1 VTRRS
6 LAAAIF
12 LAPAV
17 FAADVAISV
26 RGRLETGDQPVL
38 ILSGGRRIQLH
49 GDDATMGVLADERL
63 KNADF
68 EVLGHWTGPDK
79 FEAGLITSRSLFVHK
94 DGKSLMVTYWCSV
107 CSIRTYTPGPCV
119 CCRKYTDLDLRES
132 DDQ

>member
-1 VTRRS
+1 VTRRA
-6 LAAAIF
+6 LAAAVF
-12 LAPAV
+12 LAPAL
-17 FAADVAISV
+17 FAAEPAISV
-26 RGRLETGDQPVL
+26 RGRLEPGEQPIL
-38 ILSGGRRIQLH
+38 ILGGGRQIQLH

-63 KNADF
+63 KDTDF
-68 EVLGHWTGPDK
+68 EVLGHWSASDR

-94 DGKSLMVTYWCSV
+94 DGKSLMITYWCSV